1 MATVSPEVVPSRRPW
16 SLRRARELWAS
27 LAIGFMWFVVL
38 LDALIGPDMVFSN
51 ASGYTRIPSAVVVVF
66 FAYLG
71 TRVVA
76 RYGLGERRPD
86 IDSA

>member
-1 MATVSPEVVPSRRPW
+1 MASLTPAVVPSRRSW
-16 SLRRARELWAS
+16 SLRRARDMWAS
-27 LAIGFMWFVVL
+27 LAIGFMWLVVL

-51 ASGYTRIPSAVVVVF
+51 ASGYTRIPSAVVLAL

-76 RYGLGERRPD
+76 RYGLGEHGQDADP
-86 IDSA
+86 A